1 MLKKLFSALLII
13 LIILGIGFYYYLSKT
28 HPTTSPAI
36 TGMYY
41 LESITQPHAKLD
53 KHVLGFLPYWRL
65 DDIQHIRPNL
75 LSEINYFSLTVGND
89 GKLAKVVN
97 GETDPGWRSWES
109 EKVKNLMTRA
119 KIMGTDVTVTVAALD
134 NQLIVD
140 VLDSDTAQDNLIAD
154 IVAEVKDKNLQGIN
168 IDFEYFGEPDA
179 YYRESFT
186 AFSKK
191 LRTAIDK
198 EAPATA
204 LSLSIMPLS
213 ARENDLFDFPKLV
226 PLYDRFI
233 GMSYDYYGAGSD
245 IAGPVAPMKGFKE
258 GKYFFDV
265 ETTYEDYRQYI
276 PAEKLVM
283 GVPYY
288 GWERAVED
296 GKTINGLTFPS
307 ASEDNYA
314 AVISYAR
321 ARESQDIKK
330 NQCKWDDVA
339 QETWCWFKDANSGTD
354 RQVWIAD
361 NRSVGI
367 RFDYANKQNL
377 GGIAIWTLGYDK
389 QYADLWDMIS
399 NKFTHQ

>member
-1 MLKKLFSALLII
+1 MLKKVFATLLII
-13 LIILGIGFYYYLSKT
+13 LIISGIGFYYYLSKT
-28 HPTTSPAI
+28 YPTTSPAL

-41 LESITQPHAKLD
+41 LESITRPHAKLD

-97 GETDPGWRSWES
+97 GETDPGWRAWES
-109 EKVKNLMTRA
+109 EKVENLMTRA
-119 KIMGTDVTVTVAALD
+119 RIMGTDVTFTVAALD
-134 NQLIVD
+134 NQLIID

-154 IVAEVKDKNLQGIN
+154 IVAEVKDKDLQGIN

-179 YYRESFT
+179 YYQEAFT
-186 AFSKK
+186 AFSQK

-198 EAPATA
+198 EAPTTA

-226 PLYDRFI
+226 PIYDRFI
-233 GMSYDYYGAGSD
+233 GMSYEYYGAGSD
-245 IAGPVAPMKGFKE
+245 ISGPVAPMKGFKE

-265 ETTYEDYRQYI
+265 ETTYEDYLQVI
-276 PAEKLVM
+276 PKAKLIM

-288 GWERAVED
+288 GWERSVQDA
-296 GKTINGLTFPS
+296 KTANSLTYP
-307 ASEDNYA
+307 ADDEKNYA

-321 ARESQDIKK
+321 SRESTDIKK
-330 NQCKWDDVA
+330 NQCTWDELA
-339 QETWCWFKDANSGTD
+339 QETWCWFKDQKTGSD
-354 RQVWIAD
+354 RQAWIAD
-361 NRSVGI
+361 NRSVET
-367 RFDYANKQNL
+367 RFAYAQSQNL
-377 GGIAIWTLGYDK
+377 GGVALWTLGYDK
-389 QYADLWDMIS
+389 QYLDLWELILK
-399 NKFTHQ
+399 KFTDQ